1 LEDSFREKAE
11 REAPDISGYGGGG
24 IFERQLEKLN
34 VIVYDLIYETKN
46 YLHNYLLSAEL
57 LKIYAEKLSKNPNL
71 LSREEELKVIEQIHF
86 LADFIIENVSEDIGT
101 VNRARNR
108 QTSNMNQPSPVKT

>member
-1 LEDSFREKAE
+1 LVDNFDGKENREK
-11 REAPDISGYGGGG
+11 PDTSEDGGGG

-34 VIVYDLIYETKN
+34 DIVYDLIYETKN

-71 LSREEELKVIEQIHF
+71 LSREEELKIIEQIHF
-86 LADFIIENVSEDIGT
+86 LADFIIENVTEDMGT